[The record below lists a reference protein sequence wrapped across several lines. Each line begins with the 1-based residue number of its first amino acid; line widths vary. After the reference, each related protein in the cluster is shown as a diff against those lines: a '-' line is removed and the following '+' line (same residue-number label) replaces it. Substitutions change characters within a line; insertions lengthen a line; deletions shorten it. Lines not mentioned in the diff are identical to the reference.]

1 MTPVRPLR
9 LVGQVPWFVADVL
22 LAGAAV
28 LDAFVNRAG
37 GAWRLDL
44 ALVAA
49 AALLARRR
57 LPLVTLAATLPALF
71 LSNIFLAPEI
81 ALFTVASSGR
91 RRAWLALGGLG
102 VFLGQFLPIGD
113 WSSVSSWTLQVVYAV
128 LFMAA
133 PLSLGL
139 LVQARQTL
147 VRQVEE
153 LTAGQAREQR
163 LLTDNALAVER
174 AHLAREMHDV
184 VAHNVSLIAL
194 QAGALRMTA
203 SDPAAAES
211 ARTIRSLSVRTLDE
225 LRYMVGVL
233 RAGGADGSDLSP
245 QPTLSDLPRLVA
257 SSGLTVDLE
266 VSPAAAQSCTRPVER
281 AIYRMVQEGLTNV
294 NKHAAGAR
302 TAVVVA
308 LSGPW
313 LSVTVANEPP
323 PARPPGAA
331 LPPGGHGLIGLR
343 ERAALLGG
351 SLDVQAT
358 PRGGF
363 VLRATFPTD
372 QQRRDRTVL
381 PGAGRSSS
389 VATPDPTGTAELT
402 QPHPAPG

>member
-9 LVGQVPWFVADVL
+9 LVGQVPFVADVL

-91 RRAWLALGGLG
+91 RRVWLALGGLG

-257 SSGLTVDLE
+257 SSGLMVDLE
-266 VSPAAAQSCTRPVER
+266 VSTAAAQSCTRPVER

-302 TAVVVA
+302 TAVA
-308 LSGPW
+308 W
-313 LSVTVANEPP
+313 RC
-323 PARPPGAA
+323 PARGCRSRLPTSRRRPARWERRCLPAGTASSGCGSAPRCSAAASMCRRRRTAASSCGRPSRPISSGVTAPSCRVQDGRPRWRPRIPPG
-331 LPPGGHGLIGLR
+331 R
-343 ERAALLGG
+343 
-351 SLDVQAT
+351 
-358 PRGGF
+358 RG
-363 VLRATFPTD
+363 
-372 QQRRDRTVL
+372 
-381 PGAGRSSS
+381 
-389 VATPDPTGTAELT
+389 
-402 QPHPAPG
+402 